1 MRRRVLLIL
10 LALLAL
16 AVLIDRTGLAKSS
29 EDASGASDRYSLA
42 SAQLDRQLELIASR
56 GAVES
61 EIEDLR
67 EAWMRVRPG
76 VVAARTV
83 ELAPA
88 ALRERVRREMVAAG
102 VRDLLILSEEVLL
115 DGSGEDGTGLVPM
128 RIRVSFDIEDSEGL
142 YRTIDR
148 IERSDSL
155 LARIA
160 DLSLRGGG
168 LNEASQRVNAT
179 LSIDTVVLIGED
191 R

>member
-16 AVLIDRTGLAKSS
+16 AVLIDRTGLAKS
-29 EDASGASDRYSLA
+29 EQASGASDRYLLA
-42 SAQLDRQLELIASR
+42 SAQLDRQLELIASQ

-61 EIEDLR
+61 EIESLS
-67 EAWMRVRPG
+67 EAWLRIRPG
-76 VVAARTV
+76 VVSARTV

-88 ALRERVRREMVAAG
+88 ALRDRVRRELVAAG
-102 VRDLLILSEEVLL
+102 VRDLLILSEQVLL
-115 DGSGEDGTGLVPM
+115 DGSGADGTGLIPM

-148 IERSDSL
+148 VERSDNL
-155 LARIA
+155 LARVSE
-160 DLSLRGGG
+160 LTLRGGG

-179 LSIDTVVLIGED
+179 LSIDTVVLIGDD